1 MSAVETTTAAAA
13 TADPVP
19 AAPVTRGRT
28 PWWLI
33 AAGAVAG
40 AALTYAAAV
49 DLAGSVPVR
58 IVLAALG
65 LWALLRTLDTLLR
78 RVRPG
83 TDTGLVLASAWL
95 ALIGLAA
102 ITADWLPL
110 AEGRDIA
117 KTLDTPTLL
126 RPDLFSAHPL
136 GTDRQ
141 GLDLLAEIIYGAR
154 ISLVVGAA
162 AVLAGTLVGGAIGL
176 LAGYYRGWLDRIVAV
191 VADSMLAFPPLVLLL
206 ALVAVLQP
214 SLRNVTIGLSILIIP
229 TYIRL
234 VRANTLTFAQREF
247 VTAAQALG
255 ARDRRVI
262 LREIAPNVVLPVASY
277 GFVIVGVLIVAEA
290 SLSFLGLSVQ
300 RPNPTWGNLIAAG
313 QSSFATD
320 PHLVFVPG
328 TALFLTVFALNRVGD
343 RLRRAWDRTA
353 R

>member
-1 MSAVETTTAAAA
+1 MSAVDAPAGPAPATTAAARRA
-13 TADPVP
+13 T
-19 AAPVTRGRT
+19 R

-33 AAGAVAG
+33 SLAAVAG
-40 AALTYAAAV
+40 LAATYAGAV
-49 DLAGSVPVR
+49 DLAGSTPVR
-58 IVLAALG
+58 VVLVVAGLWILLRATDAALQR
-65 LWALLRTLDTLLR
+65 L
-78 RVRPG
+78 RPG

-95 ALIGLAA
+95 LLIGGAA
-102 ITADWLPL
+102 IAADWLPM

-117 KTLDTPTLL
+117 KTLTTPTLL

-141 GLDLLAEIIYGAR
+141 GLDLLAEIVYGAR
-154 ISLVVGAA
+154 ISLVVGFA
-162 AVLAGTLVGGAIGL
+162 AVLVGTLVGGTIGL
-176 LAGYYRGWLDRIVAV
+176 LAGYYRGWLDRVVAV

-214 SLRNVTIGLSILIIP
+214 SVRNVTIGLSILIIP

-247 VTAAQALG
+247 VTAARALG

-262 LREIAPNVVLPVASY
+262 LREIAPNVALPVASY

-328 TALFLTVFALNRVGD
+328 TALFLTVFSLNRVGE
-343 RLRRAWDRTA
+343 RLRRSWDRSA